1 MESGEE
7 FVRICNFVV
16 PCRSK
21 PTKYTLEVG
30 QDIVTYFPD
39 HGECSNKEKI
49 TKAFCKG
56 DCDKGKVCTESDMI
70 RKRYNLN
77 CTGKLT

>member
-16 PCRSK
+16 PCSK
-21 PTKYTLEVG
+21 PTEYTLEVG
-30 QDIVTYFPD
+30 QDIVTYFPE
-39 HGECSNKEKI
+39 HGECYNKEKI

-56 DCDKGKVCTESDMI
+56 DCGEGQVCTEVNLNG
-70 RKRYNLN
+70 KRYNFN